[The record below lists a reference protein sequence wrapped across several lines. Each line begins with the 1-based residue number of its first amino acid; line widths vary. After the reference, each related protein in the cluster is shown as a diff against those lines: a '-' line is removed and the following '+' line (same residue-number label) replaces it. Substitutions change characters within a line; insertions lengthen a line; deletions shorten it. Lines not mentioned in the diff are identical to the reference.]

1 MKKVLI
7 LGSTGSIGQSTLEV
21 IKANNKD
28 FSISGLVAK
37 SNKKLLLEQA
47 NKFNVK
53 KICLINNDSKNDI
66 FVSESEIED
75 LIFSDQ
81 VVIVV
86 AAISGIAGLKTILSS
101 IKAGKRILIAN
112 KEPLVAAGQILMK
125 EAKKSN
131 SEIIPID
138 SEHCAIHQCLKNIER
153 EDLNRIIITCSGGP
167 FLGKKITNFNKV
179 SVEDALNHPVWKMG
193 TKNLIDSAS
202 LMNKALEIIEAK
214 WLFDLKSE
222 QIDVIIH
229 PQSIIHSM
237 VETKDNSILSV
248 MSEPDMKICI
258 AYGLGFP
265 RKIKSLSKPLSLI
278 ENNLLEF
285 INIDQIDFPSI
296 KFARDALTSGGLMPA
311 VLNAANEIAVEKF
324 INNEIKFDLIFDT
337 IKHVMEKFDKENSK
351 IDPSLE
357 QILEANE
364 KARSFSLNYICL
376 LYTSDAADE

>member
-37 SNKKLLLEQA
+37 SNKKLLLEQS

-81 VVIVV
+81 VDIVV

-351 IDPSLE
+351 MDPSLE

-364 KARSFSLNYICL
+364 KARLFSLNYIKKI
-376 LYTSDAADE
+376 

>member
-28 FSISGLVAK
+28 FSISALVAK

-53 KICLINNDSKNDI
+53 KICLINNDSKNNI

-81 VVIVV
+81 VDIVV

-167 FLGKKITNFNKV
+167 FLGKKITNFDKV

-237 VETKDNSILSV
+237 LETKDNSILSV

-265 RKIKSLSKPLSLI
+265 RKIKNLSKPLSFM

-311 VLNAANEIAVEKF
+311 VLNAANEVAVEKF

-337 IKHVMEKFDKENSK
+337 IKYVMEKFDKENSK

-364 KARSFSLNYICL
+364 KARLFSLNYIKKI
-376 LYTSDAADE
+376 

>member
-75 LIFSDQ
+75 LILSDQ
-81 VVIVV
+81 VDIVV

-265 RKIKSLSKPLSLI
+265 RKIKSLSKPLSLM

-285 INIDQIDFPSI
+285 INIDQIDFPSV

-311 VLNAANEIAVEKF
+311 ALNAANEIAVEKF

-337 IKHVMEKFDKENSK
+337 IKHVMEKFDKENSE
-351 IDPSLE
+351 INPSLE
-357 QILEANE
+357 QILEADK
-364 KARSFSLNYICL
+364 KARLFSLNYIKKI
-376 LYTSDAADE
+376 

>member
-37 SNKKLLLEQA
+37 SNKKLLLEQS

-81 VVIVV
+81 VDIVV
-86 AAISGIAGLKTILSS
+86 AAISGIAGLKTILRS

-167 FLGKKITNFNKV
+167 FLGKKITNLNKV
-179 SVEDALNHPVWKMG
+179 SVEDELNHPVWKMG
-193 TKNLIDSAS
+193 TKTLIESAS

-296 KFARDALTSGGLMPA
+296 KFARDALTSGGLMPT

-364 KARSFSLNYICL
+364 KARLLSLNYIKKI
-376 LYTSDAADE
+376 

>member
-81 VVIVV
+81 VDIVV

-364 KARSFSLNYICL
+364 KARLISLNYIKKI
-376 LYTSDAADE
+376 

>member
-21 IKANNKD
+21 IEANKED
-28 FSISGLVAK
+28 FSLAGLVAK
-37 SNKKLLLEQA
+37 SNEKLLLEQA
-47 NKFNVK
+47 NKYKVNN
-53 KICLINNDSKNDI
+53 ICLINKKSKNDVFI
-66 FVSESEIED
+66 SESEIEN

-81 VVIVV
+81 VDIVV

-112 KEPLVAAGQILMK
+112 KEPLVAAGQILME

-131 SEIIPID
+131 AEIIPID
-138 SEHCAIHQCLKNIER
+138 SEHCAIHQCLKNIEK

-167 FLGKKITNFNKV
+167 FLGKKNMNLKEV
-179 SVEDALNHPVWKMG
+179 SVEDAFNHPVWKMG
-193 TKNLIDSAS
+193 SKNLIDSAS

-214 WLFDLKSE
+214 WLFDLKNE

-296 KFARDALTSGGLMPA
+296 KFARDALTSGGLVPA
-311 VLNAANEIAVEKF
+311 ALNAANEIAVEKF

-351 IDPSLE
+351 IDPSLD

-364 KARSFSLNYICL
+364 KARLCSLNYIKKI
-376 LYTSDAADE
+376 

>member
-21 IKANNKD
+21 IEANKED
-28 FSISGLVAK
+28 FSLAGLVAK
-37 SNKKLLLEQA
+37 SNEKLLLEQA
-47 NKFNVK
+47 NKYKVNN
-53 KICLINNDSKNDI
+53 ICLINKKSKNDVFI
-66 FVSESEIED
+66 SESEIED

-81 VVIVV
+81 VDIVV

-101 IKAGKRILIAN
+101 IQAGKRVLIAN
-112 KEPLVAAGQILMK
+112 KEPLVAAGQILME

-131 SEIIPID
+131 AEIIPID
-138 SEHCAIHQCLKNIER
+138 SEHCAIHQCLKNIEK

-167 FLGKKITNFNKV
+167 FLGKKNMNLKEV

-193 TKNLIDSAS
+193 SKNLIDSAS

-214 WLFDLKSE
+214 WLFDLKNE

-265 RKIKSLSKPLSLI
+265 RKIKSLSKPLSFFK
-278 ENNLLEF
+278 NNLLEF

-296 KFARDALTSGGLMPA
+296 KFARDALTSGGLVPA
-311 VLNAANEIAVEKF
+311 ALNAANEIAVEKF

-337 IKHVMEKFDKENSK
+337 IKHVMEKFDKNSPK
-351 IDPSLE
+351 IQPNLE
-357 QILEANE
+357 QILAADE
-364 KARSFSLNYICL
+364 KARLFSLDYIKK
-376 LYTSDAADE
+376 TQ

>member
-81 VVIVV
+81 VDIVV

-167 FLGKKITNFNKV
+167 FLGKKITNFNEV

-296 KFARDALTSGGLMPA
+296 KFARDALTSGGLMPT

-364 KARSFSLNYICL
+364 KARLCSLNYIKKI
-376 LYTSDAADE
+376 

>member
-81 VVIVV
+81 VDIVV

-167 FLGKKITNFNKV
+167 FLDKKITNFNKV

-296 KFARDALTSGGLMPA
+296 KFARDALASGGLMPA
-311 VLNAANEIAVEKF
+311 VLNAANEVAVEKF

-364 KARSFSLNYICL
+364 KARLISLNYIKKI
-376 LYTSDAADE
+376 

>member
-37 SNKKLLLEQA
+37 SNKKLLLEQS

-81 VVIVV
+81 VDIVV

-153 EDLNRIIITCSGGP
+153 EDLKRIIITCSGGP
-167 FLGKKITNFNKV
+167 FLGKKITNLNKV

-296 KFARDALTSGGLMPA
+296 KFARDALTSGGLMPT

-364 KARSFSLNYICL
+364 KARLFSLNYIKKI
-376 LYTSDAADE
+376 

>member
-81 VVIVV
+81 VDIVV

-153 EDLNRIIITCSGGP
+153 EDLKRIIITCSGGP
-167 FLGKKITNFNKV
+167 FLGKKITNFDKV

-364 KARSFSLNYICL
+364 KARLFSLNYIKKI
-376 LYTSDAADE
+376 

>member
-81 VVIVV
+81 VDIVV

-138 SEHCAIHQCLKNIER
+138 SEHCAIHQCLKNIEK

-311 VLNAANEIAVEKF
+311 ALNAANEIAVEKF

-364 KARSFSLNYICL
+364 KARLFSLNYIKKI
-376 LYTSDAADE
+376 

>member
-7 LGSTGSIGQSTLEV
+7 LGSSGSVGQSTLEV
-21 IKANNKD
+21 IEANNED
-28 FSISGLVAK
+28 FSLAGLVAK
-37 SNKKLLLEQA
+37 SNEKLLLEQA
-47 NKFNVK
+47 NKYKVNN
-53 KICLINNDSKNDI
+53 ICLINKKSKNDFFI
-66 FVSESEIED
+66 SESELED

-81 VVIVV
+81 VDVVV

-101 IKAGKRILIAN
+101 IQAGKRVLIAN
-112 KEPLVAAGQILMK
+112 KEPLVAAGQILME
-125 EAKKSN
+125 EAKQSN

-138 SEHCAIHQCLKNIER
+138 SEHCAIHQCLKNIEK

-167 FLGKKITNFNKV
+167 FLGKKNMNLKEV

-193 TKNLIDSAS
+193 AKNLIDSAS

-214 WLFDLKSE
+214 WLFDLKNE

-265 RKIKSLSKPLSLI
+265 RKIKSLSKPLSFFK
-278 ENNLLEF
+278 NNLLEF

-296 KFARDALTSGGLMPA
+296 KFARDALTSGGLVPA
-311 VLNAANEIAVEKF
+311 ALNAANEIAVEKF

-337 IKHVMEKFDKENSK
+337 IKHVMEKFDKNSPK
-351 IDPSLE
+351 IQPNLE
-357 QILEANE
+357 QILAADE
-364 KARSFSLNYICL
+364 KARLFSLDYIKK
-376 LYTSDAADE
+376 TQ